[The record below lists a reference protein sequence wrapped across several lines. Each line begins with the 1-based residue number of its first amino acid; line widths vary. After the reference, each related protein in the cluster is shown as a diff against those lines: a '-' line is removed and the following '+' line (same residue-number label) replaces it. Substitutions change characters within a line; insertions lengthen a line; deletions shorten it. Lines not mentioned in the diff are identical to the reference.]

1 VELVVEVMELAAKNR
16 LREIR
21 HELKVNRQKQFA
33 EMLAV
38 TQSQIS
44 LWETQQQ
51 QPTIDTYIR
60 LWKRL
65 LLYRSDLNLQDLINY
80 EDLE

>member
-1 VELVVEVMELAAKNR
+1 MVKNR

-21 HELKVNRQKQFA
+21 HELKINRQKEFA
-33 EMLAV
+33 EILGV

-51 QPTIDTYIR
+51 QLQTDTYIR
-60 LWKRL
+60 IWKKL
-65 LLYRSDLNLQDLINY
+65 LPLSPGLNLQDLIDH
-80 EDLE
+80 EDLD

>member
-1 VELVVEVMELAAKNR
+1 MAKNR
-16 LREIR
+16 LRDIR
-21 HELKVNRQKQFA
+21 HEIKINRQKEFA
-33 EMLAV
+33 DILGV

-51 QPTIDTYIR
+51 QPQIDTYIR
-60 LWKRL
+60 IWKKL
-65 LLYRSDLNLQDLINY
+65 LPYSPGLNLQDLIEH